1 MAYCLAKN
9 ELKCLSILKIKLVIM
24 VLLSYKKHSSED
36 TYNEW
41 RDDFKGRIFFS
52 HGTQSSCGV
61 MIGFLGSIT
70 FLPKSICKDKNG
82 RILIIEAEIDDETFI
97 LISFYNSNT
106 KTEQVKS
113 ISDLEN
119 FITKF

>member
-9 ELKCLSILKIKLVIM
+9 ELKCSSILKIKLVIM
-24 VLLSYKKHSSED
+24 VLFSYKKHSSED

-106 KTEQVKS
+106 ETEQVKS
-113 ISDLEN
+113 INDLEN